1 MLASKL
7 VLILSMLASPL
18 EAQST
23 TLVVL
28 APRVA
33 SELAAAYRPTQEQ
46 VWKVTAYDS
55 TAGGD
60 STYSLVTVQRIEY
73 VGPGEPHKI
82 PHDVLAKLGR
92 APLIHSHSPGYCQA
106 SPADKEAAIERDSPF
121 DGILCGD
128 RYTTWIFASEL
139 RAIANYPF
147 LLAQQGSH

>member
-1 MLASKL
+1 LLASKL

-92 APLIHSHSPGYCQA
+92 APLIQA